1 MKYTY
6 HCIKLEKIDLPSPT
20 TVYSVFKALA
30 NSKYKKIK
38 WLVYIIKKNRE
49 IINDV
54 AVYAKDF
61 PKNLRINIWLVT
73 WYVIQ
78 KSKAFLQVGNIQL
91 AFEATDKFSL
101 Q

>member
-38 WLVYIIKKNRE
+38 LLVYIIKKNRE

-73 WYVIQ
+73 
-78 KSKAFLQVGNIQL
+78 
-91 AFEATDKFSL
+91 
-101 Q
+101 